1 MKNLLHIL
9 FCLALASP
17 LTAAA
22 DQRVEAGDGEN
33 AVGFEFDGE
42 YRFQGTALSD
52 FDVDA
57 EGHSMG
63 QSAWADQ
70 RLRAGFHLTYRRLRV
85 GTEWDLFTGQ
95 LFGDTWD
102 VPCELD
108 ERRRHVNSVV
118 GDGSFLPRE
127 AALSLSWPHVQMQ
140 VGLTTSHWGLGMMA
154 NDGAHDPMFG
164 RADFG
169 DRVVRVR
176 ITGKPLYNDARAPG
190 GKYLMVTAA
199 FDWVVSDDMARFSQ
213 QQLAFQGIASLLYA
227 DPQARQLGI
236 YMVFRSQ
243 KEQDTGRETRAFAL
257 DGFGQLPLALGS
269 TGWGLRGAAE
279 GALIVGMTDR
289 APTYNRP
296 GGTGVVS
303 GGAAGVITV
312 HEPNE
317 RLQFHLRGGV
327 ASGDPEPDDGVTRD
341 FTFDRDF
348 DVGMVLF
355 DQLMG
360 GVEGATHALL
370 TDPTRSPPPD
380 GVDAVVTE
388 GAFRRAIFA
397 QPVVQATPWPWLDVR
412 LGVLMATGS
421 VDVAQPY
428 YSFRAGGVPRNHA
441 DMEPQGRYLGT
452 EFDWAV
458 RIGGAIKP
466 KLESSPR
473 AAFIL
478 QGGHLRTGSALYGCC
493 PCSIHMVQMTGRFRW

>member
-1 MKNLLHIL
+1 MKNFLFLLL
-9 FCLALASP
+9 CLALASP

-22 DQRVEAGDGEN
+22 DQVVEAGDGDN

-57 EGHSMG
+57 EGNSMG
-63 QSAWADQ
+63 QSAWTDQ

-85 GTEWDLFTGQ
+85 GTEWDLFSGQ

-102 VPCELD
+102 VPCEID
-108 ERRRHVNSVV
+108 ERRRHANSVV
-118 GDGSFLPRE
+118 GDGSFVPRE
-127 AALSLSWPHVQMQ
+127 AALSLTWPALQVQ
-140 VGLTTSHWGLGMMA
+140 VGLTTSHWGLGVMA

-176 ITGKPLYNDARAPG
+176 VTGRPLHKSGSPAA
-190 GKYLMVTAA
+190 KYLMLTAA
-199 FDWVVSDDMARFSQ
+199 FDWVVGDDIARFGER
-213 QQLAFQGIASLLYA
+213 QLAFQGIASLLYA

-236 YMVFRSQ
+236 YMVYRYQS
-243 KEQDTGRETRAFAL
+243 ELDEDRRTRAFAV

-269 TGWGLRGAAE
+269 TGWGIRGAAE

-289 APTYNRP
+289 APTYARP
-296 GGTGVVS
+296 DGVGLVS
-303 GGAAGVITV
+303 GGAAGVLTV
-312 HEPNE
+312 HDPAEQ
-317 RLQFHLRGGV
+317 LQIHLRAGV
-327 ASGDPEPDDGVTRD
+327 ASGDPEPDDGVSRD

-388 GAFRRAIFA
+388 GAFRRALFA
-397 QPVVQATPWPWLDVR
+397 QPVVQVTPWPWLDVR
-412 LGVLMATGS
+412 LGVLMASGS

-428 YSFRAGGVPRNHA
+428 YSFRAGGVPHNHA
-441 DMEPQGRYLGT
+441 NMEPQGRYLGT
-452 EFDWAV
+452 ELDWAV
-458 RIGGAIKP
+458 RIGGPVKP
-466 KLESSPR
+466 SLDTSPL
-473 AAFIL
+473 AAVVI
-478 QGGHLRTGSALYGCC
+478 QGGHLRTGNALYGCC
-493 PCSIHMVQMTGRFRW
+493 PCSIHMLQLTGRFRW